1 MSTIIVMH
9 DPFTAQNQDFV
20 KKQTIKFWSNPLSKK
35 DFNRSLEVMANFV
48 EEIRVRRIP
57 ITADLCKVFVTD
69 ISDAVKPIPGL
80 EKQPTPAE
88 DDARHKEALQQQI
101 KDDGPSISQIEKQL
115 EERRLQLEKY
125 PRKPEKDDSGI
136 ILPVLLL
143 GLGIFLLTR

>member
-1 MSTIIVMH
+1 
-9 DPFTAQNQDFV
+9 
-20 KKQTIKFWSNPLSKK
+20 
-35 DFNRSLEVMANFV
+35 MAKFV
-48 EEIRVRRIP
+48 EEIRVRRIR
-57 ITADLCKVFVTD
+57 ITADLCKVFVKFLTD

-125 PRKPEKDDSGI
+125 PRKPEKDDSGV